1 MLNAQNLDELLEAI
15 ISIQNKK
22 ELEDFFREIL
32 TEAEIKD
39 IVFRWRLMKDLLD
52 GESQRNISKKYGISL
67 CKITRGSK
75 VLKKENSISK
85 RLILE
90 AIRRKTGGNC

>member
-1 MLNAQNLDELLEAI
+1 MENAQNLDELLEAI

-52 GESQRNISKKYGISL
+52 GESQ
-67 CKITRGSK
+67 
-75 VLKKENSISK
+75 
-85 RLILE
+85 
-90 AIRRKTGGNC
+90 